1 MNAGSIT
8 VNRSIGALL
17 VTIGLYASPLVAQSP
32 PPSADRLVGL
42 WGSDNTYGPLLR
54 GELTISRQGGSW
66 EAQLGGT
73 VAATPVRGDSIKLAF
88 PGKLGWFRGAFAR
101 SGKIEGWWIQPTG
114 LIYDQ
119 PFTTRVTLEP
129 VRPGTWRGTV
139 VPLEERFTLYLAVWR
154 RSSDSQL
161 VGAFRNP
168 EFNLRGPVSLFRV
181 ALDGDSV
188 RFTARPDTTRP
199 EVRLTAYLDPQ
210 QPQMT
215 IHWPQ
220 LGRTVVLSPRDTAQ
234 ALGLFTRLPRGQ
246 TYRYTVPSAES
257 DGWITAPAKSVGFDE
272 AALARL
278 VQRISDTTPLEA
290 RSPFIHSLLIARKGR
305 LVLDEYFT
313 GHDRTTTHDTRSA
326 AKTYANVMVG
336 AAMMAGIPIGP
347 ETRLYPL
354 VGDLGKGAPPDP
366 RRDRITIGNLLTHTT
381 GLACD
386 DNQDDSPGNE
396 GTLQTQ
402 SAQPDWWRYTLDLP
416 MAFEPGTHYA
426 YCSATMSL
434 VGAAIT
440 RATRTWLPEYF
451 DRSVARPLQF
461 GRYYYNLQP
470 THEGYLGGG
479 LRVLPRD
486 LLKIGQVY
494 LDGGTWRGR
503 RIVSAEWVRQSTMQ
517 QVADSTQSADG
528 YAWHRSVLKVG
539 DRTYQEY
546 EANGNG
552 GQFVMVVPELDL
564 VVTFTAGNYMGYGV
578 WRHFRDTLLTEAII
592 PAINDR

>member
-1 MNAGSIT
+1 
-8 VNRSIGALL
+8 VNRSIGGLL
-17 VTIGLYASPLVAQSP
+17 VAIGLCASSLAAQTSP
-32 PPSADRLVGL
+32 PASAERLVGI
-42 WGSDNTYGPLLR
+42 WGSDNNYGPLLR
-54 GELTISRQGGSW
+54 GELTVGRQNGSW
-66 EAQLGGT
+66 QAQLGGIAVT
-73 VAATPVRGDSIKLAF
+73 TPARGDSITLAF
-88 PGKLGWFRGAFAR
+88 PGKLGWYRGAFAR
-101 SGKIEGWWIQPTG
+101 NGKIEGWWIQPVS

-119 PFTTRVTLEP
+119 PFATRVTLDP
-129 VRPGTWRGTV
+129 VRPGIWRGTV

-154 RSSDSQL
+154 RSGDGQL

-168 EFNLRGPVSLFRV
+168 EFNLRGPVSQFRV

-199 EVRLTAYLDPQ
+199 ALGMTAYLDPQ
-210 QPQMT
+210 QAVLTM
-215 IHWPQ
+215 HWPQ
-220 LGRTVVLSPRDTAQ
+220 LGRTLVLTPRDTSQ
-234 ALGLFTRLPRGQ
+234 ALGLFSRVPRGL
-246 TYRYTVPSAES
+246 TYRYTVPSAEA
-257 DGWITAPAKSVGFDE
+257 DGWITASAKTVGFDE
-272 AALARL
+272 PALARL

-313 GHDRTTTHDTRSA
+313 GHDRTTAHDTRSA
-326 AKTYANVMVG
+326 AKTYADVMVG
-336 AAMMAGIPIGP
+336 AAMLAGVPLGP
-347 ETRLYPL
+347 DTRLYPL
-354 VGDLGKGAPPDP
+354 VGELGKGAPPDP
-366 RRDRITIGNLLTHTT
+366 RRDRITIRHLLTHTT

-386 DNQDDSPGNE
+386 DNQNDSPGNE
-396 GTLQTQ
+396 GTMQTQ
-402 SAQPDWWRYTLDLP
+402 TAQPDWWRYTLELA
-416 MAFEPGTHYA
+416 MSYEPGTHYA

-451 DRSVARPLQF
+451 DRAVARPLQF
-461 GRYYYNLQP
+461 DRYYFNLQP
-470 THEGYLGGG
+470 TLDGYLGGG
-479 LRVLPRD
+479 LRVRPRD

-517 QVADSTQSADG
+517 QVADSTQSLDG

-552 GQFVMVVPELDL
+552 GQFVIVVPELEL
-564 VVTFTAGNYMGYGV
+564 VVTFTAGNYVGYGV
-578 WRHFRDTLLTEAII
+578 WRHFRDTLLTETII
-592 PAINDR
+592 PAIVDR

>member
-1 MNAGSIT
+1 M
-8 VNRSIGALL
+8 NRSIGVLL
-17 VTIGLYASPLVAQSP
+17 VSIGLCTSPLAAQSRP
-32 PPSADRLVGL
+32 ASADRLVGL
-42 WGSDNTYGPLLR
+42 WSSDNTYGPALR
-54 GELTISRQGGSW
+54 GELTVSRQGGTW
-66 EAQLGGT
+66 QAQLGSI
-73 VAATPVRGDSIKLAF
+73 AATTPVRGDSVTLAF
-88 PGKLGWFRGAFAR
+88 PGTQGWFRGAVAS

-119 PFTTRVTLEP
+119 SFATRVTLEP

-154 RSSDSQL
+154 RSSDNQL

-168 EFNLRGPVSLFRV
+168 EFNLRGPASLFRV

-199 EVRLTAYLDPQ
+199 EIRLSAYLDPQ
-210 QPQMT
+210 QRQVTM
-215 IHWPQ
+215 HWPQ
-220 LGRTVVLSPRDTAQ
+220 LGRALVLTPRDTSQ
-234 ALGLFTRLPRGQ
+234 ASGLFTRVPRGQ
-246 TYRYTVPSAES
+246 TYRYTVPAPEA
-257 DGWITAPAKSVGFDE
+257 DGWITASAKTVGFDE

-313 GHDRTTTHDTRSA
+313 GHDRTMEHDTRSA

-336 AAMMAGIPIGP
+336 AAMLGGVPIGP

-354 VGDLGKGAPPDP
+354 VGEMGKGAPPDP
-366 RRDRITIGNLLTHTT
+366 RRDRITIGHLLTHTT

-396 GTLQTQ
+396 GTMQTQ
-402 SAQPDWWRYTLDLP
+402 SAQPDWWRYTLELP
-416 MAFEPGTHYA
+416 MEYEPGTHYA

-434 VGAAIT
+434 VGAALT
-440 RATRTWLPEYF
+440 RATKTWLPEYF
-451 DRSVARPLQF
+451 DRTVARPLQF

-470 THEGYLGGG
+470 TQEGYLGGG
-479 LRVLPRD
+479 LRVRPRD

-517 QVADSTQSADG
+517 QVADSTQSLDG

-552 GQFVMVVPELDL
+552 GQFVIVVPELDL

-578 WRHFRDTLLTEAII
+578 WRHFRDTLLTETII
-592 PAINDR
+592 PAMVDR